1 MRWMIGVVLGLRCG
15 NFIALIAASAC
26 ALLAGAVPAAAQCPV
41 LPYQL
46 TNGQTADA
54 TQVMA
59 DYEALRTCLNSG
71 EFVEVPTPTRQF
83 SGPGGGIITMQNLG
97 ATTNYNFNLP
107 VTAGNAGDLLTSGGG
122 GSSSNTWTSAG
133 ADLTLSGNVLN
144 LGTTGVTA
152 GSYTLSSITVDAK
165 GRLTAAANGPATGSS
180 GHVLPFLDGSNTWS
194 GTQTFGPVVG
204 AVTTQSGTTYTLAA
218 TDCGTTIVF
227 TNAGAVTVATLNSL
241 PAGCAVAIEQGGSG
255 PVTIAAGT
263 GTTQHSAHGFTK
275 SYGQYAILGLFV
287 DINAGGSAANFIITG
302 DGA

>member
-1 MRWMIGVVLGLRCG
+1 MRWISGVALGLRAG
-15 NFIALIAASAC
+15 NLIALIVAAAC
-26 ALLAGAVPAAAQCPV
+26 SVLAGVVPAAAQCPV

-59 DYEALRTCLNSG
+59 DYEALRTCLNTG
-71 EFVEVPTPTRQF
+71 EFVEAPTPTRQF
-83 SGPGGGIITMQNLG
+83 SGPGGGIITMQNLD
-97 ATTNYNFNLP
+97 AATNYNFNLP
-107 VTAGNAGDLLTSGGG
+107 AAAGSAGSLLTSGGG
-122 GSSSNTWTSAG
+122 GSTSSTWTSAG
-133 ADLTLSGNVLN
+133 ADLALSGGALN

-165 GRLTAAANGPATGSS
+165 GRLTAAANGPATGGS

-204 AVTTQSGTTYTLAA
+204 TVTTQSATAYTLAA

-227 TNAGAVTVATLNSL
+227 TNIAAITVTTLASL
-241 PAGCAVAIEQGGSG
+241 PPGCAVALEQGGAG
-255 PVTIAAGT
+255 QVTIAAGA
-263 GTTQHSAHGFTK
+263 GTTQHSAHSFTK
-275 SYGQYAILGLFV
+275 TYGQYAILGLFV